1 MRAALL
7 LMALLVSGSAAAAPK
22 KKAAE
27 PAPEPEEFAVEIP
40 RSELSLSQ
48 EAPRPIP
55 AREQVLELTASSW
68 EPRSLTRSSYSGARS
83 RLARGKL
90 PLLSVSAG
98 LPVWSLGGLELQA
111 RAGLGYARLSRSGP
125 ALAPNAVGEARQHL
139 NLFLLR
145 AGLEL
150 RGPGLLGGTVE
161 PFLGL
166 SALPAA
172 LMGPASQYESDV
184 SVSGLGFEGEAGLRV
199 FPGFL
204 TGFLGGGQGSV
215 ALGAHYTTGDLG
227 GSSLR
232 GVGGFLGVGVTL

>member
-1 MRAALL
+1 MRILLLALL
-7 LMALLVSGSAAAAPK
+7 LASSPALGAPK
-22 KKAAE
+22 KKKE
-27 PAPEPEEFAVEIP
+27 PTPEPTEISVEIP
-40 RSELSLSQ
+40 RSELALG
-48 EAPRPIP
+48 ADPVPRPE
-55 AREQVLELTASSW
+55 AHENVLELIFSSW
-68 EPRSLTRSSYSGARS
+68 NPRSLTRGSYQGDTSKLERT
-83 RLARGKL
+83 KL
-90 PLLSVSAG
+90 PLLSVSSG
-98 LPVWSLGGLELQA
+98 FPLWTLGHGLELQA
-111 RAGLGYARLSRSGP
+111 RAGFGYARLTRSGP
-125 ALAPNAVGEARQHL
+125 ARVAYTSAEAHQSL